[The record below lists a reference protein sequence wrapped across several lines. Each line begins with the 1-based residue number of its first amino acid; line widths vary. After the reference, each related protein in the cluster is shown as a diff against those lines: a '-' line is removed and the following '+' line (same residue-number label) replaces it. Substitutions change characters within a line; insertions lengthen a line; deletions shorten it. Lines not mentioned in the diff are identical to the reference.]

1 MTECKN
7 ATFRRPADMGIL
19 PVWDSE
25 SKILM
30 VGSITSIDGMK
41 KGFYYASQTNQL
53 WRLVDYCINSNE
65 FLELKNK
72 LLENYKLFEQNK
84 QDQDSFEH
92 NKLIIKNE
100 FKASL
105 HKYNIALCDIFTEC
119 YFKNNSS
126 LDGDIILNSNNYPF
140 KTSKDIIQ
148 HIVDN
153 SKIKVVIVNSSKVE
167 EWFNKLGIK
176 GNYKLIKVVSPSP
189 ARRVKLEIK
198 QSEWKDAFNKAF
210 SEINK

>member
-53 WRLVDYCINSNE
+53 WRLVDYCINSNK

-84 QDQDSFEH
+84 QNKDSFEH

-100 FKASL
+100 FKVSL
-105 HKYNIALCDIFTEC
+105 HKYNIALCDIFAEC

-126 LDGDIILNSNNYPF
+126 LDGDIILNNNNYPF

-167 EWFNKLGIK
+167 EWFNKLDIK

-210 SEINK
+210 SEINQ